1 MPYILVG
8 IFGIFLTGLFAS
20 VNIPSQKNLVQT
32 EASAIAGNMM
42 VYCQY
47 VSTYAQANTTITGTV
62 ADSALALPAWFNRN
76 SLITNYVA
84 NGKGYV
90 YFAQGNQADMAYKLV
105 KMGNQSINA
114 GIKKNGI
121 LVNPMSL
128 TNYVLP
134 LPLPSAI
141 PDGSVVIAP

>member
-1 MPYILVG
+1 
-8 IFGIFLTGLFAS
+8 
-20 VNIPSQKNLVQT
+20 VQN

-42 VYCQY
+42 VYHRY
-47 VSTYAQANTTITGTV
+47 VTTYAQTNTTITGTV
-62 ADSALALPAWFNRN
+62 ADSSLALPAWFNRN
-76 SLITNYVA
+76 NVITNYVA
-84 NGKGYV
+84 SGKGYV
-90 YFAQGNQADMAYKLV
+90 YYAQGNQADMAYKIV

-128 TNYVLP
+128 TNYVSP